1 MNIHEAFNNFIGERL
16 AHVKASPKYSD
27 LLKQANAKE
36 DFLLNMLDGAQGEL
50 FLELRTIN
58 QQIYAND
65 EADAYRAGFLDAL
78 TLWTQS

>member
-1 MNIHEAFNNFIGERL
+1 MSIHEAFNNFISERL
-16 AHVKASPKYSD
+16 AHVKASPKYSE

>member
-1 MNIHEAFNNFIGERL
+1 MTLHEAFNNFIDERL
-16 AHVKASPKYSD
+16 AHVKASPKYSE
-27 LLKQANAKE
+27 LLKQAEKTEN
-36 DFLLNMLDGAQGEL
+36 FLLNMLDGAQGEL

>member
-1 MNIHEAFNNFIGERL
+1 MTLQEEFNNFIDERL
-16 AHVKASPKYSD
+16 AHVKASPKYSE
-27 LLKQANAKE
+27 LLKQVNAKE
-36 DFLLNMLDGAQGEL
+36 DFLLTMLNGAQGEL

>member
-1 MNIHEAFNNFIGERL
+1 MTLQEEFNNFIGERL

-27 LLKQANAKE
+27 LLKQAEKTEN
-36 DFLLNMLDGAQGEL
+36 FLLNMLDGAQGEL

-65 EADAYRAGFLDAL
+65 EADAYKAGFLDAL

>member
-1 MNIHEAFNNFIGERL
+1 MTLQEEFNNFIGERL
-16 AHVKASPKYSD
+16 AHVKASPKYSE

>member
-1 MNIHEAFNNFIGERL
+1 MSIHEEFNNFIGERL
-16 AHVKASPKYSD
+16 AHVKASPKFSE

-50 FLELRTIN
+50 FLELREIN

-78 TLWTQS
+78 TLFLEF

>member
-1 MNIHEAFNNFIGERL
+1 
-16 AHVKASPKYSD
+16 
-27 LLKQANAKE
+27 
-36 DFLLNMLDGAQGEL
+36 MLSGAQGEL

-78 TLWTQS
+78 TLFLEF

>member
-16 AHVKASPKYSD
+16 AHVKISPKYSD

-36 DFLLNMLDGAQGEL
+36 DFLLNMLDSAQGEL
-50 FLELRTIN
+50 FLELQTIN
-58 QQIYAND
+58 QEIYAND
-65 EADAYRAGFLDAL
+65 EFDAYKAGFLDAL